1 MFELKNAIIINIKVS
16 WFYKNKITFAMQ
28 NVLSRYTCCNEE
40 SLGNTEQHT
49 T

>member
-1 MFELKNAIIINIKVS
+1 MLELKNAIGNKIKVS
-16 WFYKNKITFAMQ
+16 RFYKNKITFAMQ

>member
-1 MFELKNAIIINIKVS
+1 MFELKNAIINNIKVS
-16 WFYKNKITFAMQ
+16 RFYKNKITFAKQ

>member
-1 MFELKNAIIINIKVS
+1 MLEQKNSNINNIKVGRY
-16 WFYKNKITFAMQ
+16 YKNKITFAMQ